1 MVVLPVMADIN
12 FNQNTFKRKKRYQ
25 VKGDEE
31 GFKVVAKF
39 FKKISA
45 AWCSDPRNLPKW
57 CNGVISQ
64 NTEYRIPGRITTEIA
79 FGQSKVFFLLHNYIH
94 SKQEDLFYF
103 ATVSHFCSPV

>member
-12 FNQNTFKRKKRYQ
+12 FNQNTFKRKKRYH

-39 FKKISA
+39 FKKIA
-45 AWCSDPRNLPKW
+45 ATWCSDPRNLPKW

-64 NTEYRIPGRITTEIA
+64 NDTGFWKIPRHTEPGRITTEIA
-79 FGQSKVFFLLHNYIH
+79 FGQSKVFF
-94 SKQEDLFYF
+94 S
-103 ATVSHFCSPV
+103 S